1 MPYFNWMEGEP
12 DLSSSSCISVTTDGE
27 WKDEICSLKKSFI
40 CERDIGGCW
49 AECAMSEKR
58 KSFICERDIGGC
70 WAECA
75 MNEKRKSFICER
87 GFFSSHS

>member
-1 MPYFNWMEGEP
+1 
-12 DLSSSSCISVTTDGE
+12 
-27 WKDEICSLKKSFI
+27 
-40 CERDIGGCW
+40 
-49 AECAMSEKR
+49 MSEKR

-87 GFFSSHS
+87 DIGGWWQSAL